1 MTYELRLV
9 TSQEAWRSFHE
20 IRRTALFEALGKYDV
35 YIEDHPDDHAPNN
48 HPLLVYKDGY
58 PIATVRLDQL
68 GEDLD
73 GKGFG
78 AIRLVAVRVNL
89 QRQGHGRHLSRL
101 TESYARDLL
110 MNTLYVNASPSAVGY
125 YKKMG
130 WEHYIWNI
138 SELEGMAGDCVQM
151 RKELLQ

>member
-9 TSQEAWRSFHE
+9 TSQEAWRFFHE
-20 IRRTALFEALGKYDV
+20 IRRTALFEAVGKYNV
-35 YIEDHPDDHAPNN
+35 YIEDHPDDHRSNN
-48 HPLLVYKDGY
+48 HPLLMYKDGY
-58 PIATVRLDQL
+58 PIATVRLDEL
-68 GEDLD
+68 GQGLD
-73 GKGFG
+73 EKGFG
-78 AIRLVAVRVNL
+78 AIRLVAVHVDW

-110 MNTLYVNASPSAVGY
+110 MNTLYVNAAPSAVGY